1 MVCAMRTP
9 PFFYRALCLVV
20 LALLFASGPHP
31 VWALLS
37 ATVATD
43 HCCAADT
50 SDAHESADAATCQDP
65 GCRCHSPSPAIA
77 PTASIPAS
85 TVEAPVTAPSV
96 LVCAYPSG
104 FISTIDYPPERL

>member
-9 PFFYRALCLVV
+9 PFFYRALCLAL

-37 ATVATD
+37 ATVAAD

-50 SDAHESADAATCQDP
+50 SDEHESANTGTCQDP
-65 GCRCHSPSPAIA
+65 GCRCHSSSPAIVPA
-77 PTASIPAS
+77 SSIPAS
-85 TVEAPVTAPSV
+85 TAEEPATAPSV

-104 FISTIDYPPERL
+104 FSSTIDYPPERL